1 MGKSSRLHA
10 PRPGILAATI
20 LLAFSPTMM
29 PGSSFTAEGI
39 EIQQRARSLQP
50 GEVVLLTVESEEPL
64 RNVQATAFGKTFPFF
79 AEPEG
84 RRWKGLIGIDL
95 AVKAGAHELQIE
107 GEAESGPIR
116 VGRTLQVLPK
126 KFPTRRL
133 TVDEKYVNPP
143 KESLARIKRES
154 AQISAIF
161 KARSMNRLWSGPF
174 ESPVPGAPNSGFGKR
189 SILNGKPRSPHTG
202 ADFDADAGT
211 PVKSPNS
218 GRVVL
223 VENLYYSGNT
233 VILDHGMGLY
243 SYFAHLSQF
252 NCKVGDQIKKGDVLG
267 LVGAT
272 GRVTGPHLHWTV
284 RLDETRVD
292 PLSLIA
298 ALVEE

>member
-1 MGKSSRLHA
+1 MTAAKNGLFMVALS
-10 PRPGILAATI
+10 LALVEA
-20 LLAFSPTMM
+20 SPS
-29 PGSSFTAEGI
+29 PALDV
-39 EIQQRARSLQP
+39 QQRARSLQP
-50 GEVVLLTVESEEPL
+50 GEVVLLTVDSDRPL
-64 RNVQATAFGKTFPFF
+64 TGLHAKAFGATFPFF
-79 AEPEG
+79 QENDG

-95 AVKAGAHELQIE
+95 GVKAGDHQLRIE
-107 GEAESGPIR
+107 GDSESGPIQLE
-116 VGRTLQVLPK
+116 RTLKVLPK

-133 TVDEKYVNPP
+133 TVDEKFVNPP
-143 KESLARIKRES
+143 KESLPRIKRES
-154 AQISAIF
+154 AKISAIF
-161 KARSMNRLWSGPF
+161 KDRSPARLWSGPF

-189 SILNGKPRSPHTG
+189 SILNGQARSPHTG
-202 ADFDADAGT
+202 ADFDADTGT

-243 SYFAHLSQF
+243 SFFAHLSKF
-252 NCKVGDQIKKGDVLG
+252 KCEAGDEIKKGDVIG

-284 RLDETRVD
+284 RLDGTRVD

-298 ALVEE
+298 ALAEE